1 MLKLIMLPRQAR
13 DKHRENSKKE
23 TRFLIVSVGTLT
35 NLIKLTDAD
44 GSGTIDCDEF
54 DQVLKRVFSRHFYT
68 KDDQFT
74 KTGSGQT

>member
-1 MLKLIMLPRQAR
+1 
-13 DKHRENSKKE
+13 
-23 TRFLIVSVGTLT
+23 VSVGTLT

>member
-68 KDDQFT
+68 KDDKFT